1 MDKGLWPCG
10 NNSWVKCALRNF
22 RFYPVLVF
30 FVNILGKTQIS
41 WIIHT
46 ITIFLGKM
54 QIKKKF
60 KIAHSHKWFLGS
72 MDPMSIIFKKAGIRL
87 GLDTG
92 PTAMVAEKGSVE
104 AEELR
109 LAHPSPPPNRKYP
122 PRHPQR
128 ALIQPRAEWN
138 VDFHTYK

>member
-1 MDKGLWPCG
+1 
-10 NNSWVKCALRNF
+10 
-22 RFYPVLVF
+22 
-30 FVNILGKTQIS
+30 
-41 WIIHT
+41 
-46 ITIFLGKM
+46 
-54 QIKKKF
+54 
-60 KIAHSHKWFLGS
+60 
-72 MDPMSIIFKKAGIRL
+72 MDPMSRIFKKAGIRL
-87 GLDTG
+87 GLDMG